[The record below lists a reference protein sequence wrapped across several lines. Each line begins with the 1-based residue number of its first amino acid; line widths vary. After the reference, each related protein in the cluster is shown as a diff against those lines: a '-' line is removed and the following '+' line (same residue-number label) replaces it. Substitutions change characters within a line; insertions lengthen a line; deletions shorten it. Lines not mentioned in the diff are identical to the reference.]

1 MNLSPAYRVMG
12 ELNRR
17 VESYKARP
25 GQPLRNE
32 KATTE
37 AALERLFKRQFA
49 RMQARVIEWAGTQKA
64 ILDIPEWLLEWEDE
78 FEEELLKVYTRAML
92 ASGFEWFQTVSL
104 RFDTSGYNVR
114 AYKAAAEVV
123 GDLIKGIDQ
132 TTKDLVR
139 QAVQTFIETPGFT
152 ISDLSNMLPFNPIR
166 ANSIAVTETTR
177 AFAEGERQAGIE
189 LHQRYPDVPVL
200 KTWMT
205 NEDEKVCPICGGLD
219 GQEVDINE
227 PFIFEGEEFD
237 QPPAHP
243 NCRCWMQARTRINE

>member
-1 MNLSPAYRVMG
+1 MNLSPAYRVMD

-64 ILDIPEWLLEWEDE
+64 MLDIPEWLLEWEDE

-92 ASGFEWFQTVSL
+92 ASGFEWFQTVSI
-104 RFDTSGYNVR
+104 RFDISGYNVR

-123 GDLIKGIDQ
+123 GDLIKGISG

-189 LHQRYPDVPVL
+189 LHSKYPDVPVL
-200 KTWMT
+200 KTWFT
-205 NEDEKVCPICGGLD
+205 NVDERVCPICGGLD